1 MDDHDWPHALRDRLG
16 LGHYGATDGAPMPI
30 ALMRYSLED
39 VLAAQEPPAACA
51 VALPTVLDGGM
62 HEFFFP
68 APRDHAYGATVHLV
82 PVQADTLTAE
92 VVHCRIEYEQRHI
105 YRLGEISRPAQ
116 LDDAQLREARD
127 LHLYALREACG
138 RDDFGEPLEG
148 RT

>member
-1 MDDHDWPHALRDRLG
+1 
-16 LGHYGATDGAPMPI
+16 
-30 ALMRYSLED
+30 MRYSMED
-39 VLAAQEPPAACA
+39 VLKAQPRTVASA

-68 APRDHAYGATVHLV
+68 APRHHPYGATVHLGYDK
-82 PVQADTLTAE
+82 ADTLTAE
-92 VVHCRIEYEQRHI
+92 VLHRRIDYEPHHI
-105 YRLGEISRPAQ
+105 YRLGEISRPVQ

-127 LHLYALREACG
+127 LHLYALRDACG